1 MRRAGFVSV
10 LPMPSLHLTETAL
23 EARDGERLDRRLP
36 YAQTAMVWLRRGLG
50 MPGAARHSCVI
61 TPRDG
66 RGPALLVSEAMFRAG
81 GAVPA
86 AQARAGYRGF
96 IRALH
101 ARLAECGATVE
112 CRAGASARAHRWMG
126 AVAVALMGLGG
137 GLTALL
143 VRLQWVH
150 EPAVEIPLAGWI
162 HTLLVFGYG
171 ALLWRIR
178 RGRAPFHYLPGALPD
193 GYLPRCE
200 EDFRKAEEKADPLP
214 VAGAGKAVDSR
225 IASS

>member
-1 MRRAGFVSV
+1 
-10 LPMPSLHLTETAL
+10 
-23 EARDGERLDRRLP
+23 
-36 YAQTAMVWLRRGLG
+36 
-50 MPGAARHSCVI
+50 
-61 TPRDG
+61 
-66 RGPALLVSEAMFRAG
+66 MFRAG

-143 VRLQWVH
+143 VRLQWVA
-150 EPAVEIPLAGWI
+150 EPAVEIPPAGWI

-178 RGRAPFHYLPGALPD
+178 RGRAPFHYQPEELPD
-193 GYLPRCE
+193 GYLPRCDDE
-200 EDFRKAEEKADPLP
+200 EPKRAEEKDERLS
-214 VAGAGKAVDSR
+214 VSGVKQGG
-225 IASS
+225 